1 MTKNQF
7 HRLGSDTFQEM
18 VQSLLEINRRDVGGL
33 IQFGSAGADGARE
46 ATWTQPTNHPNYVR
60 PTNSVADVPK
70 QWVFQVKFHD
80 IGLRGWAGA
89 GAAVVAD
96 LKAELEKVTTKY
108 KLACHHYVLITNVPL
123 TGASRIGS
131 RDKVTKIAAD
141 WKNKIPCVEVWD
153 AADLSRMLDNNPSV
167 RTAYAELILP
177 GDILSALHRQLRF
190 DADRR
195 ESTFRGYLKN
205 LIDNE
210 SEARAEEAG
219 DDDPLPLSK
228 VFIDQTLQLD
238 KQCIPECYRE
248 IVETWTAD
256 SSFDEDSSALVPD
269 DLDQVSS
276 AFPLL
281 WGAQE
286 KVMLLAGP
294 GYGKSTITQFLALY
308 HLLPA

>member
-1 MTKNQF
+1 
-7 HRLGSDTFQEM
+7 M
-18 VQSLLEINRRDVGGL
+18 VQSLLEIKRRDVGGL
-33 IQFGSAGADGARE
+33 VQFGSAGAHGARA
-46 ATWTQPTNHPNYVR
+46 ATWTQPTNRPDYVR

-131 RDKVTKIAAD
+131 RDKVTKIAAE

-153 AADLSRMLDNNPSV
+153 AADLSRMLDNNPSMW
-167 RTAYAELILP
+167 TAYAELILA

-195 ESTFRGYLKN
+195 ESTK
-205 LIDNE
+205 
-210 SEARAEEAG
+210 
-219 DDDPLPLSK
+219 LS
-228 VFIDQTLQLD
+228 TL
-238 KQCIPECYRE
+238 
-248 IVETWTAD
+248 
-256 SSFDEDSSALVPD
+256 
-269 DLDQVSS
+269 
-276 AFPLL
+276 
-281 WGAQE
+281 
-286 KVMLLAGP
+286 
-294 GYGKSTITQFLALY
+294 
-308 HLLPA
+308 